1 MTENVKNRR
10 RYTSS
15 IRRDQAEETRRR
27 ILDAAHDLFLTHG
40 YTTATIEAIANDAQV
55 AVQTVYAGFGNKR
68 GLLFA
73 LLERSI
79 GGDDQPIGMLERPDP
94 VRMREEPDQ
103 RRQLEMMARGIRRI
117 MERAG
122 PVFTV
127 VRAAAVA
134 DPEIATRYER
144 LQEERLRN
152 MARVLE
158 WVRERGPL
166 REGITISQGADILWT
181 LTSADVHSLLTIER
195 GWPGDQY
202 ERWLADTLIA
212 SLLP

>member
-1 MTENVKNRR
+1 MPENVKNRR

-15 IRRDQAEETRRR
+15 RRREQAEETRRR
-27 ILDAAHDLFLTHG
+27 ILDAAQDLFLTHG
-40 YTTATIEAIANDAQV
+40 YTAATIESIANDAQV
-55 AVQTVYAGFGNKR
+55 AAQTVYAGFGNKR
-68 GLLFA
+68 GVLFA
-73 LLERSI
+73 VLERAI

-94 VRMREEPDQ
+94 VRMRAEPDQ
-103 RRQLEMMARGIRRI
+103 RRQLEMMARGIRTI

-127 VRAAAVA
+127 VRAAAVT
-134 DPEIATRYER
+134 DPEIAARYER

-152 MARVLE
+152 MTKVLQ

-166 REGITISQGADILWT
+166 REGLTIPQGADILWT
-181 LTSADVHSLLTIER
+181 LTSADIHSLLTSER

-202 ERWLADTLIA
+202 ERWLADTLVA

>member
-1 MTENVKNRR
+1 MPENVKNRR

-15 IRRDQAEETRRR
+15 LRREQAEETRRR

-40 YTTATIEAIANDAQV
+40 YTTTIDAIANEAQV

-68 GLLFA
+68 GILFA
-73 LLERSI
+73 VLERAI

-94 VRMREEPDQ
+94 ARMRGEPDQ

-144 LQEERLRN
+144 LQEERLDN
-152 MARVLE
+152 MTRVLG
-158 WVRERGPL
+158 WVSERGPL
-166 REGITISQGADILWT
+166 REGLTPAQGADILWT
-181 LTSADVHSLLTIER
+181 LTSADIHRLLTIER
-195 GWPGDQY
+195 GWTGDQY
-202 ERWLADTLIA
+202 ERWLAGTLVA